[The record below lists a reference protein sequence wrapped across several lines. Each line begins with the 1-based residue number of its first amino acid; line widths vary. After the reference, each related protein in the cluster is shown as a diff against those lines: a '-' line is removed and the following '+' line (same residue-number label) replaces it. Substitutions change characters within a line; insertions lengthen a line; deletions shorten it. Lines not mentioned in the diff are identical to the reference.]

1 MGAPAGGKVERFD
14 DRSRA
19 RHNAL
24 GTAAFLLRKQRHCP
38 AGRSRVHSIRFVGR
52 PGRDDR
58 ALSRLHDLGGLIS
71 CTRPVAAEQRP
82 AAYCRRRH
90 PAHTAAVRRGHAL
103 MRPTPTRPAFDR
115 IARPYRWLEYLSF
128 GPLLERCRFYRLP
141 QLADARRALILGDGD
156 GRFLARLLTMNLYLQ
171 ADIVDLSPAM
181 LRLLKARIASTEATA
196 RGTLHCADA
205 RDFIPT
211 DSYDLVVTHFFLDC
225 FTTEDLFAMAA
236 RIRPRLT
243 PEARWIVSEF
253 AIPS

>member
-52 PGRDDR
+52 SGLDDR

-141 QLADARRALILGDGD
+141 QLADARRALVLGDGD
-156 GRFLARLLTMNLYLQ
+156 GRFLARLLQ
-171 ADIVDLSPAM
+171 ANPHIEVDVVDLSQTM
-181 LRLLKARIASTEATA
+181 VQLLLGRVAKTGGLNRFSIY
-196 RGTLHCADA
+196 CVDA
-205 RDFIPT
+205 REFVDFVFDGT
-211 DSYDLVVTHFFLDC
+211 YKDVTYDLVVTHF
-225 FTTEDLFAMAA
+225 
-236 RIRPRLT
+236 
-243 PEARWIVSEF
+243 
-253 AIPS
+253 